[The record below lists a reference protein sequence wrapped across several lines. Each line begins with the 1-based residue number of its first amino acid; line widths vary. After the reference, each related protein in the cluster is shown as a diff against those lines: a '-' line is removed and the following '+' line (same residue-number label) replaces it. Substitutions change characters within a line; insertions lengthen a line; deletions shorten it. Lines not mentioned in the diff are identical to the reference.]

1 MHDLALG
8 RREGAARELALV
20 VAEPEDERGHFL
32 QGIDAALGQRAV
44 GRAAVDRDL
53 KPDHAV
59 VAAADVAAFAAFH
72 DNGVVGPDRGVLD
85 KPAGAKEGVGFLVGG
100 EGHLDIHPR
109 RGAGGA
115 QGAERH
121 QEARVGTLH
130 VGGAAAIDP
139 AAGHL
144 AAERAAVLPLAG
156 NRHDVVVGVEMNRFF
171 CTGGPELAQDVVA
184 RESVLVGRKVAAQ
197 LGAGDR
203 EALRGQAGRAE
214 LRREQ
219 RGDGV
224 VVLPGRIDGRE
235 ADEPVQQA
243 GQVSGVAVE
252 IGGG

>member
-1 MHDLALG
+1 
-8 RREGAARELALV
+8 
-20 VAEPEDERGHFL
+20 
-32 QGIDAALGQRAV
+32 
-44 GRAAVDRDL
+44 
-53 KPDHAV
+53 
-59 VAAADVAAFAAFH
+59 
-72 DNGVVGPDRGVLD
+72 
-85 KPAGAKEGVGFLVGG
+85 
-100 EGHLDIHPR
+100 
-109 RGAGGA
+109 
-115 QGAERH
+115 
-121 QEARVGTLH
+121 
-130 VGGAAAIDP
+130 
-139 AAGHL
+139 
-144 AAERAAVLPLAG
+144 
-156 NRHDVVVGVEMNRFF
+156 MNRFF